1 MADYLR
7 TCSPALALALQGG
20 VQLWSADI
28 FKFVLVDGV
37 TDCFW
42 AAWDSDLSVGGTVY
56 SSRAPWL
63 KRSQWNVS
71 NRMEVPSLKV
81 TLAAL
86 NDSFAGGAN
95 IKLQIHNG
103 LFDGATFLLSRVFM
117 NAPGNT
123 AALGA
128 IDLFGGSVSGIDL
141 TGIAADI
148 TIKGKVN
155 LLDQNAPRNV
165 FQVGCNHAFC
175 DAGCTL
181 GRASFTTSYTVGT
194 SPTTSFIP
202 WASAPANPGRY
213 VNGTMALTGGAASGQ
228 RRNIAIAD
236 SSGLTLAYP
245 LYVLPS
251 AGDAFTAFEGC
262 DKSFA
267 ASGSV
272 QSCTARGNTQNYR
285 GFEFVPPPNSAY

>member
-28 FKFVLVDGV
+28 FKFALVDGV
-37 TDCFW
+37 TVYTW
-42 AAWDSDLSVGGTVY
+42 AAWDSDLTVGSTVY

-63 KRSQWNVS
+63 ERSQWNVS
-71 NRMEVPSLKV
+71 NKMEVPSLKV

-86 NDSFAGGAN
+86 NDSFEGGGN

-117 NAPGNT
+117 DSPGNT
-123 AALGA
+123 VALGT
-128 IDLFGGSVSGIDL
+128 IDLFGGSVSGIEL
-141 TGIAADI
+141 TGLAADI

-165 FQVGCNHAFC
+165 FQIGCNHAFC
-175 DAGCTL
+175 DTGCTL
-181 GRASFTTSYTVGT
+181 NRAAYTTSYTVGT
-194 SPTTSFIP
+194 SPTTTFIP
-202 WASAPANPGRY
+202 WTSAPSNPTRY
-213 VNGTMALTGGAASGQ
+213 INGTMALTGGAASGQ
-228 RRNIAIAD
+228 RRNIANAD
-236 SSGLTLAYP
+236 STGLTLAYP

-262 DKSFA
+262 DKTFNA
-267 ASGSV
+267 AGSV

-285 GFEFVPPPNSAY
+285 GFEYVPPPNSAY